1 MIPQRSR
8 RSMLAAA
15 PLALASC
22 ARGSDYFG
30 KADTPHAQRLVFQ
43 LGAEPD
49 TLDPALSQAGSEEFI
64 IPSLF
69 EGLLTLHPTA
79 NEPQAALATHYQSD
93 PAQTE
98 FTFYLRGHAQPAGS
112 RLEGGPP
119 RSAPAHWSDGRVI
132 TAHDFVYSWRR
143 VVDPKT
149 AAPWAYLHYCIRNAE
164 EINAGRLG
172 LVRFKYV
179 WLDTNWRRR

>member
-1 MIPQRSR
+1 MIPQPSR

-22 ARGSDYFG
+22 ASGSDYFG

-69 EGLLTLHPTA
+69 EGLLTLHPTT

-98 FTFYLRGHAQPAGS
+98 L
-112 RLEGGPP
+112 LEGGPP
-119 RSAPAHWSDGRVI
+119 RSAPARWSDGRVI

-149 AAPWAYLHYCIRNAE
+149 AAPWAYLLYCIRNAE
-164 EINAGRLG
+164 EINA
-172 LVRFKYV
+172 
-179 WLDTNWRRR
+179 RRRPVEGLA

>member
-1 MIPQRSR
+1 MNPRPSR
-8 RSMLAAA
+8 RSLLAAA

-69 EGLLTLHPTA
+69 EGLLTLHPTT

-98 FTFYLRGHAQPAGS
+98 FTFYLRGHAQPAGI

-119 RSAPAHWSDGRVI
+119 RSAPARWSDGRVI